1 MKSNSQPRTFRMLNT
16 LGGVCLAVAVLG
28 VGVAP
33 ANAAPAEAA
42 PAEGGGEANAAVK
55 YNRKSGKVRTKDTL
69 DTKFKEEKERQE
81 KETKR
86 RVEMME
92 GSEFA
97 KKRAAV
103 AQEIADTQ
111 IEQLKRL
118 LKATDVSH
126 PDYPDLLFRL
136 CDHFL
141 EKKAYFETQSGALYE
156 GIFQAEEANQKG
168 KADQLKAKQAKFD
181 AQAKEASEQAV
192 KLYKVL
198 VTTPQLGKFKRL
210 DEALYFYAFELGQL
224 KREQE
229 MKDAYI
235 RLIQDFPNSQYIPNA
250 YLSFAD
256 YYFGQNKIG
265 DALQLYEKVITF
277 KDSPV
282 YAYALYKMA
291 WCHLNPVGTAEPRY
305 DLSLD
310 FFVKTIGATLEGRAG
325 SEANAKQLRRDA
337 RRDLVRAFVMS
348 GKPSKAWE
356 FFQKV
361 GDGPKDDENMSR
373 KMMELLAVQYFGQ
386 GMYTESTYTYHKLQE
401 LFPDDP
407 QTCEW
412 QGRVV
417 INALATDN
425 KDVQWTE
432 TSRLGEYWDKFKNS
446 QFKEA
451 IKRKCRDETLD
462 TMKQMATV
470 WHDEA
475 EKTKN
480 VTTYALAEKA
490 YEGFL
495 KTFPKDKD
503 SYEIQ
508 MFYAELLWA
517 RAGHLVSDKKTKPE
531 GLTKFRRAHDEF
543 VKVLEINPE
552 GKFTQDAAY
561 AQMLAM
567 KNALEYD
574 ETGGQSKACKT
585 NAEGVCVYQEK
596 EKKKKVKKD
605 ENTKS
610 DSNADFPESDYTEDE
625 KGMIEAYDI
634 YQKYVK
640 DPKDP
645 ELPKIVYH
653 RAKLMMIHNKFKEA
667 RPLLEEMVVKFD
679 GTIYAAWCSEMLLD
693 VLTIRW
699 VDKNLTP
706 EEQLKASEDLE
717 KWSQKMMKMKVYQ
730 HPEADQLRDA
740 IPRLLAGIGWKKG
753 MTYLEAGR
761 KGDPNGYRM
770 CAEQF
775 LQVYDEYGENHE
787 KASTL
792 IWNAAQCY
800 EAAFLLGQSVR
811 WRKFLL
817 EKFPGSE
824 HYQKTLSNLAGNYQA
839 IAMYDK
845 AAQHMELYAE
855 KYIKDKQS
863 PDFLRNAYLFRLGLG
878 QDEAAGADL
887 SKYEGLYKKDAPE
900 LAAKIFWSK
909 HDILKTEE
917 EKLKHAE
924 EYLKIYGKNGGAD
937 RRIVAEA
944 SIGQI
949 LWRQSCDKGL
959 LYDSCISIKRKKA
972 QAGDAARKRAEE
984 LKKKEK
990 KLKEKAAKGGGG
1002 TSKKQEIPEFC
1013 GAPTSGIITVY
1024 DRNKKKADE
1033 AQKYFDSVLKLAKGQ
1048 IKMPDDDRDRKEDF
1062 FNAVGMAGVYK
1073 ADRQYE
1079 DYLKIEMPGGLS
1091 FFVEEWKKDSGL
1103 PKWEKE
1109 YKEQV
1114 KKTEDSKKRFLE
1126 FYEKKT
1132 KIGQEL
1138 QKQYDS
1144 IVAAKQSPYW
1154 MLAAAAR
1161 SAMVSQNYADQLY
1174 RAEVPKEF
1182 KTEEQAYAFCD
1193 ELSDKAM
1200 PIQEDAVKK
1209 FSYCLERS
1217 TTFQFFNE
1225 FSRLCEE
1232 ELQQR
1237 EPDKY
1242 PSTDE
1247 IFGISQYTASRPDRV
1262 DVQLDL
1268 EGEKRK
1274 PELDSKPAEDKKP
1287 EETKEEDAGEEA
1299 EG

>member
-1 MKSNSQPRTFRMLNT
+1 MKPHSHPRKFRKLNV
-16 LGGVCLAVAVLG
+16 LGGVSLAVAVLG
-28 VGVAP
+28 AAP
-33 ANAAPAEAA
+33 AKAAPAEAA
-42 PAEGGGEANAAVK
+42 PAAEGGDDEKSAVK

-86 RVEMME
+86 KVDMME
-92 GSEFA
+92 GAEFA

-136 CDHFL
+136 SDHFL
-141 EKKAYFETQSGALYE
+141 EKKAYFETQAGALYE
-156 GIFQAEEANQKG
+156 PIYAAEEKNQKG
-168 KADQLKAKQAKFD
+168 QADQLKAKQAKFE
-181 AQAKEASEQAV
+181 AQGKEASENAV

-198 VTTPQLGKFKRL
+198 VTTPQLSKFKRL

-291 WCHLNPVGTAEPRY
+291 WCHLNPVGTADPRY

-310 FFVKTIGATLEGRAG
+310 FFVKTITATLEGRAG

-361 GDGPKDDENMSR
+361 GDGPKEDENMSR

-432 TSRLGEYWDKFKNS
+432 TSRLGEYWEKFKNGN
-446 QFKEA
+446 QKEA

-480 VTTYALAEKA
+480 EGTYALAEKA

-503 SYEIQ
+503 AYEIQ

-517 RAGHLVSDKKTKPE
+517 RAGHLVADKKTKPD
-531 GLTKFRRAHDEF
+531 GLNKFRKAHDEF

-552 GKFTQDAAY
+552 GKFTQDAAF

-574 ETGGQSKACKT
+574 ETGGQSKSCKT
-585 NAEGVCVYQEK
+585 NAEGVCVYQDK
-596 EKKKKVKKD
+596 EKKKKTKKD
-605 ENTKS
+605 ENTKA
-610 DSNADFPESDYTEDE
+610 DTSNEYPESAYTEDE
-625 KGMIEAYDI
+625 SKMIEAYDI

-653 RAKLMMIHNKFKEA
+653 RAKIMMTHNKFQDA

-679 GTIYAAWCSEMLLD
+679 GSIYAAWCSEMLLD
-693 VLTIRW
+693 VLTIKW
-699 VDKNLTP
+699 VDKNNSP
-706 EEQLKASEDLE
+706 EDALKASDDLE
-717 KWSQKMMKMKVYQ
+717 KWATKMQKMKVYQ
-730 HPEADQLRDA
+730 HPEADQLREA

-753 MTYLEAGR
+753 MAYLDAGR
-761 KGDPNGYRM
+761 KGDPNGFRM

-775 LQVYDEYGENHE
+775 LTVYNEYGDEHE

-792 IWNAAQCY
+792 IWNAAECY

-817 EKFPGSE
+817 EKFPSSE

-845 AAQHMELYAE
+845 AAANMEMYAE

-878 QDEAAGADL
+878 QDEAATADL
-887 SKYEGLYKKDAPE
+887 TKYEGLYKKDNPD

-909 HDILKTEE
+909 HDILKTDE

-924 EYLKIYGKNGGAD
+924 EYLKVYGKNGGLD

-944 SIGQI
+944 NIGQI
-949 LWRQSCDKGL
+949 LWRQSCEKGL

-972 QAGDAARKRAEE
+972 QAGDKARAQAEA
-984 LKKKEK
+984 LKKKAK
-990 KLKEKAAKGGGG
+990 KVADKKNAGS
-1002 TSKKQEIPEFC
+1002 SKKQEIPEFC
-1013 GAPTSGIITVY
+1013 GAPTSGIITVL

-1033 AQKYFDSVLKLAKGQ
+1033 AQKYFDSVLKLAKGTVK
-1048 IKMPDDDRDRKEDF
+1048 IAEDDRDRKEDYV
-1062 FNAVGMAGVYK
+1062 NAVAMSGVYK

-1079 DYLKIEMPGGLS
+1079 EYLRIEMPGGLS

-1109 YKEQV
+1109 YKEQLKKKEDSEKRFLDFYK
-1114 KKTEDSKKRFLE
+1114 KKTE
-1126 FYEKKT
+1126 
-1132 KIGQEL
+1132 IGQEL
-1138 QKQYDS
+1138 QKQYDA

-1182 KTEEQAYAFCD
+1182 KTEDQAYAFCD
-1193 ELSDKAM
+1193 ALGDKAL

-1247 IFGISQYTASRPDRV
+1247 MFGISQYTGSRPDRV

-1274 PELDSKPAEDKKP
+1274 AAVGASAPTESKP
-1287 EETKEEDAGEEA
+1287 EEKAAEEKKDDEGEEDAE
-1299 EG
+1299 

>member
-1 MKSNSQPRTFRMLNT
+1 MKSHNPSRKFRKLSTMS
-16 LGGVCLAVAVLG
+16 GICLAAMVV
-28 VGVAP
+28 VTAP
-33 ANAAPAEAA
+33 GESLAQEAA
-42 PAEGGGEANAAVK
+42 PAAGGDEKSNVK
-55 YNRKSGKVRTKDTL
+55 YTRKSGKVRTKDTL
-69 DTKFKEEKERQE
+69 DTKFKEEKEQQE
-81 KETKR
+81 KESKR
-86 RVEMME
+86 KVEMMQ
-92 GSEFA
+92 GASFA
-97 KKRAAV
+97 KKREAV
-103 AQEIADTQ
+103 KQEIADTQ

-118 LKATDVSH
+118 LKATDPSH
-126 PDYPDLLFRL
+126 ADYPDLLFRL

-141 EKKAYFETQSGALYE
+141 EKKAYFENQVGALYE
-156 GIFQAEEANQKG
+156 EIYNLEEKNQKS
-168 KADQLKAKQAKFD
+168 KADALKAKQAKFEN
-181 AQAKEASEQAV
+181 QAKEASEQAV

-198 VTTPQLGKFKRL
+198 VTSPQLGKFKRL

-224 KREQE
+224 KRESE
-229 MKDAYI
+229 MKEAYI

-310 FFVKTIGATLEGRAG
+310 YFVKTVSATLEGRAG
-325 SEANAKQLRRDA
+325 SEANARQLRRDA
-337 RRDLVRAFVMS
+337 RRDMVQAYAQA
-348 GKPSKAWE
+348 GKPTKAWE
-356 FFQKV
+356 FFQKI
-361 GDGPKDDENMSR
+361 GDGPKEDENMSR
-373 KMMELLAVQYFGQ
+373 KMMELLAVRYFGQ
-386 GMYTESTYTYHKLQE
+386 GMYTESTFVYEKLQE
-401 LFPDDP
+401 LYPEDP

-412 QGRVV
+412 QGRIV

-425 KDVQWTE
+425 KSVQWTE
-432 TSRLGEYWDKFKNS
+432 TAQLGEYWTKFKDGDYK
-446 QFKEA
+446 QA

-480 VTTYALAEKA
+480 EATYALAEQA

-503 SYEIQ
+503 AYEIQ
-508 MFYAELLWA
+508 MYYAELLWA
-517 RAGHLVSDKKTKPE
+517 RAAHLVNDKKTKPD
-531 GLTKFRRAHDEF
+531 GLNKFRKAHDEF
-543 VKVLEINPE
+543 IKVLEINPE
-552 GKFTQDAAY
+552 GKFTTDAAY

-574 ETGGQSKACKT
+574 ETGGQSKSCKT
-585 NAEGVCVYQEK
+585 NSEGVCVYQDK
-596 EKKKKVKKD
+596 EKKKKVSKNEKTVTD
-605 ENTKS
+605 T
-610 DSNADFPESDYTEDE
+610 DSAYPQSDYTENE
-625 KGMIEAYDI
+625 KKMLEAYDT

-640 DPKDP
+640 DAKDA

-653 RAKLMMIHNKFKEA
+653 RAKLMMEHNKFDEA

-679 GTIYAAWCSEMLLD
+679 GTVYAAWCSEMLLD
-693 VLTIRW
+693 LLTIKW
-699 VDKNLTP
+699 TSKGNSP
-706 EEQLKASEDLE
+706 EETVKASDDLE
-717 KWSQKMMKMKVYQ
+717 KWALKMQKMKVYT
-730 HPEADQLRDA
+730 HPEADELKAA

-753 MTYLEAGR
+753 MAYRDAGAA
-761 KGDPNGYRM
+761 GDPNGFRL

-775 LQVYDEYGENHE
+775 LNVYNEYGDEHE

-792 IWNAAQCY
+792 VYNAGECY
-800 EAAFLLGQSVR
+800 EAAYLLGQSVR

-817 EKFPGSE
+817 EKFPNSE

-845 AAQHMELYAE
+845 AAERMEAYAE
-855 KYIKDKQS
+855 KYAKDKES

-878 QDEAAGADL
+878 QSDQANADL
-887 SKYEGLYKKDAPE
+887 AKYEGLYKKDNPE

-909 HDILKTEE
+909 HDILKTDE

-924 EYLKIYGKNGGAD
+924 EYLKIYGKTGGLD

-959 LYDSCISIKRKKA
+959 LYDSCMSIQRKVA
-972 QAGDAARKRAEE
+972 QAGEKARQRAAE
-984 LKKKEK
+984 LKRKDK
-990 KLKEKAAKGGGG
+990 KLKEKTGKGGGG
-1002 TSKKQEIPEFC
+1002 KAKQEIPKNC
-1013 GAPTSGIITVY
+1013 GAATSGIITVY
-1024 DRNKKKADE
+1024 PRNKKRADE
-1033 AQKYFDSVLKLAKGQ
+1033 AQRYFDGV
-1048 IKMPDDDRDRKEDF
+1048 IKASRSKVSIPEDDRQRAEDF
-1062 FNAVGMAGVYK
+1062 RNAVAMAQVYK
-1073 ADRQYE
+1073 ADVQYE
-1079 DYLKIEMPGGLS
+1079 EYVVISMPGGLS
-1091 FFVEEWKKDSGL
+1091 FFVEDYKKDSGI

-1114 KKTEDSKKRFLE
+1114 KKRDESIKKFTE
-1126 FYEKKT
+1126 FYQKKN
-1132 KIGQEL
+1132 KIGSEL
-1138 QKQYDS
+1138 QKTYDS
-1144 IVAAKQSPYW
+1144 IVEAKQSPYW

-1174 RAEVPKEF
+1174 RAEVPSEF
-1182 KTEEQAYAFCD
+1182 KTEEEAYAFCD
-1193 ELSDKAM
+1193 ELSDKAL
-1200 PIQEDAVKK
+1200 PHQEAAVAK
-1209 FSYCLERS
+1209 FSYCLEKS
-1217 TTFQFFNE
+1217 TTFQFFND

-1237 EPDKY
+1237 DADKY
-1242 PSTDE
+1242 PSTAE
-1247 IFGISQYTASRPDRV
+1247 IFGKSQYTASRPDRV
-1262 DVQLDL
+1262 DVQTDL

-1274 PELDSKPAEDKKP
+1274 PDAAKAGGEKPAEKKADDKAEK
-1287 EETKEEDAGEEA
+1287 KADDEA
-1299 EG
+1299 AE

>member
-1 MKSNSQPRTFRMLNT
+1 MKFNTPSRKFRKLST
-16 LGGVCLAVAVLG
+16 LSGICLAALVVS
-28 VGVAP
+28 
-33 ANAAPAEAA
+33 AAGETQAQEAA
-42 PAEGGGEANAAVK
+42 PAAGGGESNAVR
-55 YNRKSGKVRTKDTL
+55 YNRKSGKVKSKETL
-69 DTKFKEEKERQE
+69 DTKFKQE
-81 KETKR
+81 KEQQEKESKR
-86 RVEMME
+86 KVDMMQ
-92 GSEFA
+92 GAEFA

-118 LKATDVSH
+118 LKATEVTH
-126 PDYPDLLFRL
+126 ADYPDLLFRL
-136 CDHFL
+136 SDHFL
-141 EKKAYFETQSGALYE
+141 EKKAYFENQVGALYE
-156 GIFQAEEANQKG
+156 EVYQAEEKKQTQKV
-168 KADQLKAKQAKFD
+168 AQLKAKQAKFE
-181 AQAKEASEQAV
+181 AQGKEASEQAV
-192 KLYKVL
+192 KLYKAL
-198 VTTPQLGKFKRL
+198 VSEPRLGKFKRI

-224 KREQE
+224 KRETE

-235 RLIQDFPNSQYIPNA
+235 RLIQDHPNSQYIPNA

-310 FFVKTIGATLEGRAG
+310 FYVKTIQATLEGRAG

-337 RRDLVRAFVMS
+337 RRDLVQAFAQA
-348 GKPSKAWE
+348 GKPTKAWE
-356 FFQKV
+356 FFQKI
-361 GDGPKDDENMSR
+361 GDGPKEDENMSR
-373 KMMELLAVQYFGQ
+373 KMMELLAVRYFGQ
-386 GMYTESTYTYHKLQE
+386 GMYTESTFVYEKLQE
-401 LFPDDP
+401 LYPEDA
-407 QTCEW
+407 QACEW
-412 QGRVV
+412 QGRIV

-425 KDVQWTE
+425 KSVQWTE
-432 TSRLGEYWDKFKNS
+432 TAQLGEYWTKFKDGN
-446 QFKEA
+446 QKQA
-451 IKRKCRDETLD
+451 VKRKCRDETLD

-480 VTTYALAEKA
+480 ESTYALAEQA

-503 SYEIQ
+503 AYEIQ

-517 RAGHLVSDKKTKPE
+517 RASALTNDKDKKKKGE
-531 GLTKFRRAHDEF
+531 GLEKFRKAHDEF
-543 VKVLEINPE
+543 IKVLEINPE

-574 ETGGQSKACKT
+574 ETGGQGKACKT
-585 NAEGVCVYQEK
+585 NSEGICVFQDK
-596 EKKKKVKKD
+596 EKKKKTKKD
-605 ENTKS
+605 EKTS
-610 DSNADFPESDYTEDE
+610 TDVSSDFPESEYSENE
-625 KGMIEAYDI
+625 KKMLDAYDT

-640 DPKDP
+640 DAKDP

-653 RAKLMMIHNKFKEA
+653 RAKLMMVHNKFKEA

-679 GTIYAAWCSEMLLD
+679 GSIYAAWCSEMLLD
-693 VLTIRW
+693 VLTITW
-699 VDKNLTP
+699 TNKANTP
-706 EEQLKASEDLE
+706 DETVKASEDLE
-717 KWSQKMMKMKVYQ
+717 KWALKMQKMKVYT
-730 HPEADQLRDA
+730 HPEADELKAA

-753 MTYLEAGR
+753 MAYRDAGAA
-761 KGDPNGYRM
+761 GDPNGFRL

-775 LQVYDEYGENHE
+775 LTVYNEYGDEHE

-792 IWNAAQCY
+792 IYNAGECY

-817 EKFPGSE
+817 EKFPNSE
-824 HYQKTLSNLAGNYQA
+824 HFQKTLSNLAGNYQA

-845 AAQHMELYAE
+845 ASERMETYAE
-855 KYIKDKQS
+855 KYAKDKES

-878 QDEAAGADL
+878 QNDQASANLA
-887 SKYEGLYKKDAPE
+887 KYEGLYKKDNPE

-917 EKLKHAE
+917 EKLSHAQ
-924 EYLKIYGKNGGAD
+924 EYLKIYGKTGGTD
-937 RRIVAEA
+937 RRIVAEGT
-944 SIGQI
+944 IGQI

-959 LYDSCISIKRKKA
+959 LHDSCMSIQRKVAVAGEKA
-972 QAGDAARKRAEE
+972 RQYAQD
-984 LKKKEK
+984 LKKKQA
-990 KLKEKAAKGGGG
+990 KLANKAAKGG
-1002 TSKKQEIPEFC
+1002 SKKQDIPTNC
-1013 GAPTSGIITVY
+1013 GNPTAGIITVY
-1024 DRNKKKADE
+1024 PRNKKKADE
-1033 AQKYFDSVLKLAKGQ
+1033 AQRYFDSV
-1048 IKMPDDDRDRKEDF
+1048 IKQSKASIKIPEEDRDRIEDF
-1062 FNAVGMAGVYK
+1062 RNAVAMAQVYK
-1073 ADRQYE
+1073 ADVQYE
-1079 DYLKIEMPGGLS
+1079 EYVVIEMPGGLN
-1091 FFVEEWKKDSGL
+1091 FNVEEYKNTPEI
-1103 PKWEKE
+1103 PKWQKE

-1114 KKTEDSKKRFLE
+1114 KKRDESIKRFKE
-1126 FYEKKT
+1126 FYEKKN
-1132 KIGQEL
+1132 KLAGEL
-1138 QKQYDS
+1138 QKAYDS
-1144 IVAAKQSPYW
+1144 IVDAKQSPYW

-1161 SAMVSQNYADQLY
+1161 SAMVSQNYADQLF

-1182 KTEEQAYAFCD
+1182 KTEEEAYAFCD
-1193 ELSDKAM
+1193 ELSDKAQ
-1200 PIQEDAVKK
+1200 PHQDLAVTK
-1209 FSYCLERS
+1209 FTYCLEKS

-1237 EPDKY
+1237 DADKY
-1242 PSTDE
+1242 PSTSE

-1262 DVQLDL
+1262 EVQTDL
-1268 EGEKRK
+1268 EGDRRK
-1274 PELDSKPAEDKKP
+1274 TDIGKKP
-1287 EETKEEDAGEEA
+1287 EEKKPEEA
-1299 EG
+1299 KPEEKPEEGSDAAE

>member
-1 MKSNSQPRTFRMLNT
+1 MKSNSQPRKFRKLNI
-16 LGGVCLAVAVLG
+16 LSGVCLAVAVLG
-28 VGVAP
+28 A
-33 ANAAPAEAA
+33 AAPASAQE
-42 PAEGGGEANAAVK
+42 AEGGGEEKSAVK

-69 DTKFKEEKERQE
+69 NTKFTAEKERQE
-81 KETKR
+81 KEKTRK
-86 RVEMME
+86 VEMMG

-111 IEQLKRL
+111 IDQLKRL
-118 LKATDVSH
+118 LKATDVAH
-126 PDYPDLLFRL
+126 AEYPDLLYRL
-136 CDHFL
+136 SDHFL

-156 GIFQAEEANQKG
+156 GIFQAEEQNQKG

-181 AQAKEASEQAV
+181 AQSKEASEQAV

-198 VTTPQLGKFKRL
+198 VTTPQLSKYKRL

-235 RLIQDFPNSQYIPNA
+235 RLIQDYPNSQYIPNA

-325 SEANAKQLRRDA
+325 SESNAKQLRRDA

-356 FFQKV
+356 FFQKI
-361 GDGPKDDENMSR
+361 GDGPKEDENMSR

-386 GMYTESTYTYHKLQE
+386 GMYTESTYVYHKLQE
-401 LFPDDP
+401 LYPDDA

-432 TSRLGEYWDKFKNS
+432 TARLGEYWDKFKNGT
-446 QFKEA
+446 QKEA

-475 EKTKN
+475 EKTKIES
-480 VTTYALAEKA
+480 TYALAEKA

-508 MFYAELLWA
+508 MYYAELLWA
-517 RAGHLVSDKKTKPE
+517 RAGHLIADKKTKPD
-531 GLTKFRRAHDEF
+531 GLVKFRKAHDEF
-543 VKVLEINPE
+543 IKVLEINPE
-552 GKFTQDAAY
+552 GKFTQDAAM

-585 NAEGVCVYQEK
+585 NAEGMCVYQDK
-596 EKKKKVKKD
+596 EKKKKVKRD
-605 ENTKS
+605 ENSKS
-610 DSNADFPESDYTEDE
+610 DSNAEFPESPYTADE
-625 KGMIEAYDI
+625 QQMIEAYDT

-640 DPKDP
+640 DPKDG

-653 RAKLMMIHNKFKEA
+653 RAKLMVIHNKFKEA

-679 GTIYAAWCSEMLLD
+679 GTIYAAWCSEMLVD
-693 VLTIRW
+693 ALTINW
-699 VDKNLTP
+699 IDKNNTP
-706 EEQLKASEDLE
+706 EEAIKASDDLE
-717 KWSQKMMKMKVYQ
+717 KWALKLQKMKVYT
-730 HPEADQLRDA
+730 HPEADQIKEA
-740 IPRLLAGIGWKKG
+740 IPRLLSGIGWKKG

-775 LQVYDEYGENHE
+775 LTVYNEYGDAHE

-800 EAAFLLGQSVR
+800 EAAYLVGQSVR

-817 EKFPGSE
+817 EKFPTSE
-824 HYQKTLSNLAGNYQA
+824 HYQKTLENLAGNYQA

-845 AAQHMELYAE
+845 AAQHMEMYAE
-855 KYIKDKQS
+855 KYAKDKQS

-878 QDEAAGADL
+878 QDEQATGNLA
-887 SKYEGLYKKDAPE
+887 KYEGLYKKDNPE
-900 LAAKIFWSK
+900 LAANIFWSK

-917 EKLKHAE
+917 EKLKHAQ
-924 EYLKIYGKNGGAD
+924 EYLKIYGKNGGLD
-937 RRIVAEA
+937 RRVVAEA
-944 SIGQI
+944 NIGQI

-959 LYDSCISIKRKKA
+959 LYDSCLTVKRKKA
-972 QAGDAARKRAEE
+972 QAGDAARQRAAD
-984 LKKKEK
+984 LKKKAK
-990 KLKEKAAKGGGG
+990 KVADKKAGGSA
-1002 TSKKQEIPEFC
+1002 SKKQEIPEFC

-1033 AQKYFDSVLKLAKGQ
+1033 AQKYFDSVLKLAKGTV
-1048 IKMPDDDRDRKEDF
+1048 KMAEEDRNRRENYA
-1062 FNAVGMAGVYK
+1062 NAVAMAAVYR

-1079 DYLKIEMPGGLS
+1079 EYLRIEMPGGLS
-1091 FFVEEWKKDSGL
+1091 FLTEEWKKDSGL

-1114 KKTEDSKKRFLE
+1114 KKKEDSEKRFLE
-1126 FYEKKT
+1126 FYKKKT
-1132 KIGQEL
+1132 EVGQEL
-1138 QKQYDS
+1138 QKQYDG
-1144 IVAAKQSPYW
+1144 VVNAKQSPYW

-1161 SAMVSQNYADQLY
+1161 SAMVSQNYADQLF

-1182 KTEEQAYAFCD
+1182 KTEDQAYAFCD
-1193 ELSDKAM
+1193 ALGDKAL

-1247 IFGISQYTASRPDRV
+1247 IFGLGKYTGSRPDHV
-1262 DVQLDL
+1262 EVQTDI

-1274 PELDSKPAEDKKP
+1274 DKVSEKPADKPEEKKP
-1287 EETKEEDAGEEA
+1287 EETKEDEGSEDAE
-1299 EG
+1299 

>member
-1 MKSNSQPRTFRMLNT
+1 MKSNSQSRKFRKLNI
-16 LGGVCLAVAVLG
+16 LSGLCLAVAVLG
-28 VGVAP
+28 
-33 ANAAPAEAA
+33 AAGPVSAQEAA
-42 PAEGGGEANAAVK
+42 GGEDKSAVR

-69 DTKFKEEKERQE
+69 DTKFKAEKERQE
-81 KETKR
+81 KEGKR
-86 RVEMME
+86 KIEMME
-92 GSEFA
+92 GTSFA
-97 KKRAAV
+97 KQRAAV

-126 PDYPDLLFRL
+126 PDYPDLLYRL
-136 CDHFL
+136 SDHFL

-156 GIFQAEEANQKG
+156 SIYQAEEKGQKQ

-198 VTTPQLGKFKRL
+198 VTTPQLSKFKRL

-235 RLIQDFPNSQYIPNA
+235 RLIQDYPNSQYIPNA

-305 DLSLD
+305 DLSLN
-310 FFVKTIGATLEGRAG
+310 FFVKTIEATLEGRAG

-337 RRDLVRAFVMS
+337 RRDLVRAYVQS
-348 GKPSKAWE
+348 GKPSMAWG

-361 GDGPKDDENMSR
+361 GDGPKSDEDMSR

-386 GMYTESTYTYHKLQE
+386 GMYTESTYVYHKLQE
-401 LFPDDP
+401 LFAEDP
-407 QTCEW
+407 ATCEW

-432 TSRLGEYWDKFKNS
+432 TSRLGEYWDKFKNGNY
-446 QFKEA
+446 KDA

-480 VTTYALAEKA
+480 ETTYALAEKA

-503 SYEIQ
+503 AYEIQ

-517 RAGHLVSDKKTKPE
+517 RAGHLIADKKTKPE
-531 GLTKFRRAHDEF
+531 GLTKFRRSHEEF

-585 NAEGVCVYQEK
+585 NAEGLCVYQEK

-605 ENTKS
+605 ENTKA
-610 DSNADFPESDYTEDE
+610 DSSAEYPETDYSEDE
-625 KGMIEAYDI
+625 KKMIEAYDI

-653 RAKLMMIHNKFKEA
+653 RAKLMMVHNKFQEA

-679 GTIYAAWCSEMLLD
+679 GSIYAAWCSEMLLD
-693 VLTIRW
+693 ALTIRW
-699 VDKNLTP
+699 VDTKLSP
-706 EEQLKASEDLE
+706 EEAIKASDDLE
-717 KWSQKMMKMKVYQ
+717 KWATKMQKMKVYQ

-775 LQVYDEYGENHE
+775 VTVYNEFGDEHE

-792 IWNAAQCY
+792 IYNAAECY

-811 WRKFLL
+811 YRKILL
-817 EKFPGSE
+817 EKFPSSE

-845 AAQHMELYAE
+845 ASDYMEAYSD
-855 KYIKDKQS
+855 KYTKDKQS

-878 QDEAAGADL
+878 QEEKATANL
-887 SKYEGLYKKDAPE
+887 SKYEGLYRKDNPE

-909 HDILKTEE
+909 HDILKTED

-924 EYLKIYGKNGGAD
+924 EYLKIYGKNGGLD

-944 SIGQI
+944 TIGQI
-949 LWRQSCDKGL
+949 LWRQSCEKGL
-959 LYDSCISIKRKKA
+959 LYDSCMSIKRKKA
-972 QAGDAARKRAEE
+972 QAGDAVRKRAEE
-984 LKKKEK
+984 LKRKAKKADK
-990 KLKEKAAKGGGG
+990 KKGD

-1013 GAPTSGIITVY
+1013 GAPTSGIITVFTR
-1024 DRNKKKADE
+1024 DKKRAEE
-1033 AQKYFDSVLKLAKGQ
+1033 AQRYFDSVLKLARGK
-1048 IKMPDDDRDRKEDF
+1048 INMAEDDRDRRENYH
-1062 FNAVGMAGVYK
+1062 NAVAMAQVYK
-1073 ADRQYE
+1073 ADRGYE
-1079 DYLKIEMPGGLS
+1079 EYLKIEMPGGLS
-1091 FFVEEWKKDSGL
+1091 FFVEEWKKDAGL

-1114 KKTEDSKKRFLE
+1114 KKKEDSEKRFSD
-1126 FYEKKT
+1126 FYKRKT
-1132 KIGQEL
+1132 EVANDL
-1138 QKQYDS
+1138 QKQYDG

-1182 KTEEQAYAFCD
+1182 KTEDQAYAFCD
-1193 ELSDKAM
+1193 ALSDKAQ
-1200 PIQEDAVKK
+1200 PIAEDAVKK

-1237 EPDKY
+1237 QPDKY

-1247 IFGISQYTASRPDRV
+1247 IFGKSQYTASRPDRV
-1262 DVQLDL
+1262 DVQQDL
-1268 EGEKRK
+1268 EGERRK
-1274 PELDSKPAEDKKP
+1274 PSVGSTTEKAAEKTEDKK
-1287 EETKEEDAGEEA
+1287 TDDGDAD
-1299 EG
+1299 

>member
-1 MKSNSQPRTFRMLNT
+1 MKSNSQTRKFRKLNI
-16 LGGVCLAVAVLG
+16 LSGVCLAVAVLG
-28 VGVAP
+28 AP
-33 ANAAPAEAA
+33 APASAQEAP
-42 PAEGGGEANAAVK
+42 PAGGDEKSAVK

-81 KETKR
+81 KEKTKK
-86 RVEMME
+86 VEMM
-92 GSEFA
+92 GGTEFA

-111 IEQLKRL
+111 IDQLKRL
-118 LKATDVSH
+118 LKATDVAH
-126 PDYPDLLFRL
+126 AEYPDLLFRL
-136 CDHFL
+136 SDHFL

-156 GIFQAEEANQKG
+156 QIFQAEEAKQKG

-181 AQAKEASEQAV
+181 AQSKEASEQAV

-198 VTTPQLGKFKRL
+198 VTTPQLSKYKRL

-235 RLIQDFPNSQYIPNA
+235 RLIQDYPNSQYIPNA

-310 FFVKTIGATLEGRAG
+310 FFVKTITATLEGRAG

-337 RRDLVRAFVMS
+337 RRDLVRAFVMA

-361 GDGPKDDENMSR
+361 GDGPKEDENMSR

-386 GMYTESTYTYHKLQE
+386 GMYTESTYVYHKLQDLYPE
-401 LFPDDP
+401 DA

-425 KDVQWTE
+425 KEVQWTE
-432 TSRLGEYWDKFKNS
+432 TARLGEYWEKFKNGN
-446 QFKEA
+446 QKEA

-475 EKTKN
+475 EKTKIEA
-480 VTTYALAEKA
+480 TYALAEKA

-508 MFYAELLWA
+508 MYYAELLWA
-517 RAGHLVSDKKTKPE
+517 RAGHLIGDKKTKPD
-531 GLTKFRRAHDEF
+531 GLAKFRRAHDEF

-552 GKFTQDAAY
+552 GKFTQDAAF

-574 ETGGQSKACKT
+574 ETGGQAKACKT
-585 NAEGVCVYQEK
+585 NAEGLCVYQDK

-605 ENTKS
+605 ENTKG
-610 DSNADFPESDYTEDE
+610 DSSVDFPESPYTEDE
-625 KGMIEAYDI
+625 SKMIEAYDT

-645 ELPKIVYH
+645 ELPKIIYH
-653 RAKLMMIHNKFKEA
+653 RAKIMMIHNKFADA

-679 GTIYAAWCSEMLLD
+679 GSIYAAWCSEMLID
-693 VLTIRW
+693 VLTIKW
-699 VDKNLTP
+699 IDKNNSP
-706 EEQLKASEDLE
+706 EEQLKSSDDLE
-717 KWSQKMMKMKVYQ
+717 KWATKLQKMKVYT
-730 HPEADQLRDA
+730 HPEADQLKEA
-740 IPRLLAGIGWKKG
+740 IPRLLAGIGWKKA
-753 MTYLEAGR
+753 MAYLDAGR
-761 KGDPNGYRM
+761 KGDPNGYRL

-775 LQVYDEYGENHE
+775 LTVYNEYGDEHE

-792 IWNAAQCY
+792 VWNAANCY

-817 EKFPGSE
+817 EKFPSSE
-824 HYQKTLSNLAGNYQA
+824 HYQKTLENLAGNYQA

-845 AAQHMELYAE
+845 AAQHMEMYAE
-855 KYIKDKQS
+855 KYVKDKHS

-878 QDEAAGADL
+878 QDEQATSNL
-887 SKYEGLYKKDAPE
+887 TKYEGLYKKDSPE
-900 LAAKIFWSK
+900 QAANIFWSK
-909 HDILKTEE
+909 HDILKTDEE
-917 EKLKHAE
+917 RLKHAE
-924 EYLKIYGKNGGAD
+924 EYLKIYGKNGGLD

-959 LYDSCISIKRKKA
+959 LYDSCMSIKRKKA
-972 QAGDAARKRAEE
+972 QAGEAARKRAED
-984 LKKKEK
+984 LKRKAKKVNEK
-990 KLKEKAAKGGGG
+990 KSGA
-1002 TSKKQEIPEFC
+1002 SKKQEIPEFC
-1013 GAPTSGIITVY
+1013 GAPTSGIITVF
-1024 DRNKKKADE
+1024 DRSKKKADE
-1033 AQKYFDSVLKLAKGQ
+1033 AQKYFDSVLKLAKGT
-1048 IKMPDDDRDRKEDF
+1048 IKVPEEDRNRRENYA
-1062 FNAVGMAGVYK
+1062 NAVAMASVYR

-1079 DYLKIEMPGGLS
+1079 DYLRIEMPAGLN
-1091 FFVEEWKKDSGL
+1091 FFVEEYKKDSGI

-1114 KKTEDSKKRFLE
+1114 KKKEDSEKRFLD
-1126 FYEKKT
+1126 FFNKKT
-1132 KIGQEL
+1132 SIGNEL
-1138 QKQYDS
+1138 QKQYDG
-1144 IVAAKQSPYW
+1144 IVNAKQSPFW

-1193 ELSDKAM
+1193 ALSDKAQ
-1200 PIQEDAVKK
+1200 PIQEAAIAK

-1225 FSRLCEE
+1225 FSRLCED

-1247 IFGISQYTASRPDRV
+1247 VFGVGQYTASRPDRV
-1262 DVQLDL
+1262 DVQVDL

-1274 PELDSKPAEDKKP
+1274 DKIADKPAEAKPEEKKP
-1287 EETKEEDAGEEA
+1287 EEAKEEDGGGEDA
-1299 EG
+1299 E

>member
-1 MKSNSQPRTFRMLNT
+1 MKSHNAIRKFRKLSTLSGICVAAMVITSAGETF
-16 LGGVCLAVAVLG
+16 AQE
-28 VGVAP
+28 AP
-33 ANAAPAEAA
+33 S
-42 PAEGGGEANAAVK
+42 GGEEKSNVR
-55 YNRKSGKVRTKDTL
+55 YTRKSGKVRTKDTL
-69 DTKFKEEKERQE
+69 DTKFKAQKEAQE
-81 KETKR
+81 KESKR
-86 RVEMME
+86 KVTMME
-92 GSEFA
+92 GAEFA
-97 KKRAAV
+97 KKRSAV

-118 LKATDVSH
+118 LKATDMTH

-136 CDHFL
+136 SDHFL
-141 EKKAYFETQSGALYE
+141 EKKAYFENQVGALYE
-156 GIFQAEEANQKG
+156 DIYAAEEAKQKG
-168 KADQLKAKQAKFD
+168 KADQLKAKQAKFEG
-181 AQAKEASEQAV
+181 QSKEASEQAV
-192 KLYKVL
+192 KIYKVL
-198 VTTPQLGKFKRL
+198 VTSPQLGKFKRL

-224 KREQE
+224 KREAE
-229 MKDAYI
+229 MKEAYI
-235 RLIQDFPNSQYIPNA
+235 RLIQDYPNSQYIPNA

-265 DALQLYEKVITF
+265 DALQLYEKVVTF

-310 FFVKTIGATLEGRAG
+310 YFVKTINATLEGRAG

-337 RRDLVRAFVMS
+337 RRDLVQSFAQS
-348 GKPSKAWE
+348 SKPTKAWD

-361 GDGPKDDENMSR
+361 GDGPKPDENMSR
-373 KMMELLAVQYFGQ
+373 KMMELLAVRYFGQ
-386 GMYTESTYTYHKLQE
+386 GMYTESTFVYEKLQDLYPE
-401 LFPDDP
+401 DP

-412 QGRVV
+412 QGRIV

-425 KDVQWTE
+425 KSVQWTE
-432 TSRLGEYWDKFKNS
+432 TAQLGEYWTKFKDSNNS
-446 QFKEA
+446 QA

-480 VTTYALAEKA
+480 EATYALAEQA

-503 SYEIQ
+503 AYEIQ

-517 RAGHLVSDKKTKPE
+517 RAGHLVNDKKTKTD
-531 GLTKFRRAHDEF
+531 GLNKFRKAHDEF
-543 VKVLEINPE
+543 IKVLEINPE
-552 GKFTQDAAY
+552 GKFTQDAAF

-574 ETGGQSKACKT
+574 ETGGQGKACKT
-585 NAEGVCVYQEK
+585 NSEGVCVFQDK

-605 ENTKS
+605 EKTVTDTNT
-610 DSNADFPESDYTEDE
+610 DYPESAYTEDE
-625 KGMIEAYDI
+625 SKMLEAYDT

-640 DPKDP
+640 DAKDP

-653 RAKLMMIHNKFKEA
+653 RAKIMMTHNKFSDA

-693 VLTIRW
+693 LLTIRW
-699 VDKNLTP
+699 TAKGSTP
-706 EEQLKASEDLE
+706 EETIKASDDLE
-717 KWSQKMMKMKVYQ
+717 KWATKMQKMKVYN
-730 HPEADQLRDA
+730 HPEADELKVA

-753 MTYLEAGR
+753 MAYRDAGAA
-761 KGDPNGYRM
+761 GDPDGFRK

-775 LQVYDEYGENHE
+775 LSLYNEYGDEHE

-792 IWNAAQCY
+792 IYNAGECY
-800 EAAFLLGQSVR
+800 EAAYLLGQSVR
-811 WRKFLL
+811 MRKLL
-817 EKFPGSE
+817 IDKFPASE
-824 HYQKTLSNLAGNYQA
+824 HYQGTLSKLAGNYQA

-845 AAQHMELYAE
+845 AAERMEAYAA
-855 KYIKDKQS
+855 KYVKDKES

-878 QDEAAGADL
+878 QDDQASSNLA
-887 SKYEGLYKKDAPE
+887 KYEGLYKKDNPE

-909 HDILKTEE
+909 HDILKTDE

-924 EYLKIYGKNGGAD
+924 DYLKTYGKTGGLD

-959 LYDSCISIKRKKA
+959 LYDSCMTVERKVA
-972 QAGDAARKRAEE
+972 QAGEKARQRAAE
-984 LKKKEK
+984 LKRKDKAIK
-990 KLKEKAAKGGGG
+990 AKKAAGSGKA
-1002 TSKKQEIPEFC
+1002 KQEIPKNC
-1013 GAPTSGIITVY
+1013 GTATSGIVKVFP
-1024 DRNKKKADE
+1024 RNKKKADE
-1033 AQKYFDSVLKLAKGQ
+1033 AQKYFDSVLKSAKGKVS
-1048 IKMPDDDRDRKEDF
+1048 IPEDDRQRAEDF
-1062 FNAVGMAGVYK
+1062 RNAVAMAQVYR
-1073 ADRQYE
+1073 ADVQYE
-1079 DYLKIEMPGGLS
+1079 QYVVIEMPTGLS
-1091 FFVEEWKKDSGL
+1091 FFVEDYKKDSGL

-1114 KKTEDSKKRFLE
+1114 KKKEDSVKRFTE
-1126 FYEKKT
+1126 FYQKKG
-1132 KIGQEL
+1132 KLGQEL
-1138 QKQYDS
+1138 QKTYDA
-1144 IVAAKQSPYW
+1144 IVEAKQSPYW

-1174 RAEVPKEF
+1174 RAEVPSEF
-1182 KTEEQAYAFCD
+1182 KTEEEAYAFCD
-1193 ELSDKAM
+1193 ELSDKAQ
-1200 PIQEDAVKK
+1200 PHQDAAVAK
-1209 FSYCLERS
+1209 FSYCLEKS
-1217 TTFQFFNE
+1217 TTFQFFNA

-1237 EPDKY
+1237 DADKY
-1242 PSTDE
+1242 PSTAE
-1247 IFGISQYTASRPDRV
+1247 IFGKSQYTASRPDRV
-1262 DVQLDL
+1262 EVQIDLDGERRKVDVNA
-1268 EGEKRK
+1268 KA
-1274 PELDSKPAEDKKP
+1274 PAKADDKK
-1287 EETKEEDAGEEA
+1287 EDASGSA
-1299 EG
+1299 E

>member
-1 MKSNSQPRTFRMLNT
+1 MKPHSHPRKFRKLNI
-16 LGGVCLAVAVLG
+16 LSGVGLAVVVFA
-28 VGVAP
+28 A
-33 ANAAPAEAA
+33 AAPASAQA
-42 PAEGGGEANAAVK
+42 PAEGGAEANSAVK

-69 DTKFKEEKERQE
+69 DTKFKEEQE
-81 KETKR
+81 KQQKETKR

-92 GSEFA
+92 GSSFA

-118 LKATDVSH
+118 LNATDKSH
-126 PDYPDLLFRL
+126 PDYPDLLYRL
-136 CDHFL
+136 SDHFL
-141 EKKAYFETQSGALYE
+141 EKKAYFETQSGALYDP
-156 GIFQAEEANQKG
+156 IFQAEEAKQKG

-181 AQAKEASEQAV
+181 ASAKAASEQAV
-192 KLYKVL
+192 KLYKAL
-198 VTTPQLGKFKRL
+198 VTDPGLSKYKRL

-235 RLIQDFPNSQYIPNA
+235 RLIQDYPNSQYIPNA

-256 YYFGQNKIG
+256 YYFNQSKIG

-291 WCHLNPVGTAEPRY
+291 WCHLNPVGTADPRY

-310 FFVKTIGATLEGRAG
+310 FFVKTITATLEGRAG

-337 RRDLVRAFVMS
+337 RRDLVRAFVMA

-361 GDGPKDDENMSR
+361 GDGPKEDENMSR

-401 LFPDDP
+401 LFPDDA

-425 KDVQWTE
+425 KEFQWTE
-432 TSRLGEYWDKFKNS
+432 TARLGEYWDKFKNGS
-446 QFKEA
+446 QKEA
-451 IKRKCRDETLD
+451 VKRKCRDETLD

-480 VTTYALAEKA
+480 EATYALAEKA

-508 MFYAELLWA
+508 MYYAELLWA
-517 RAGHLVSDKKTKPE
+517 RASSLIGDKKTKPD

-543 VKVLEINPE
+543 VKVLEINPD

-574 ETGGQSKACKT
+574 ETGGQAKSCKT
-585 NAEGVCVYQEK
+585 NAEGVCVYKDK
-596 EKKKKVKKD
+596 EKKKKTKTD
-605 ENTKS
+605 ENTKGDQS
-610 DSNADFPESDYTEDE
+610 LTYPESDYSEDE
-625 KGMIEAYDI
+625 KKMIEAYDI

-653 RAKLMMIHNKFKEA
+653 RAKLMMVHNKFQEA

-679 GTIYAAWCSEMLLD
+679 GSIYAAWCSEMLLD
-693 VLTIRW
+693 ILTIRW
-699 VDKNLTP
+699 IDKNLTP
-706 EEQLKASEDLE
+706 EEAIKASDDLE
-717 KWSQKMMKMKVYQ
+717 TWSKKMQKMKVYT
-730 HPEADQLRDA
+730 HPEAEELKEA

-761 KGDPNGYRM
+761 KGDPDGYRK

-775 LQVYDEYGENHE
+775 IAIYNEYGDAHE

-792 IWNAAQCY
+792 IWNAAECY

-811 WRKFLL
+811 FRKILL
-817 EKFPGSE
+817 EKFPNSE

-863 PDFLRNAYLFRLGLG
+863 PDYLRNAYLFRLGLG
-878 QDEAAGADL
+878 QDEQASADL
-887 SKYEGLYKKDAPE
+887 SKYEGLYRKDNPE

-924 EYLKIYGKNGGAD
+924 EYLKIYGKNGGLD

-944 SIGQI
+944 TIGQI
-949 LWRQSCDKGL
+949 LWRQSCAEGL
-959 LYDSCISIKRKKA
+959 LYDSCITIKRKKA
-972 QAGDAARKRAEE
+972 QAGDKARAAAEA
-984 LKKKEK
+984 LKKKVKKGTEK
-990 KLKEKAAKGGGG
+990 KGAAAS
-1002 TSKKQEIPEFC
+1002 TKKQEIPEYC
-1013 GAPTSGIITVY
+1013 GSATSGIITVHS
-1024 DRNKKKADE
+1024 RNKKKADE
-1033 AQKYFDSVLKLAKGQ
+1033 AQKYFDSVLKMAKNK
-1048 IKMPDDDRDRKEDF
+1048 INVPEEDRDRREDF
-1062 FNAVGMAGVYK
+1062 ANAVAMSGVYK
-1073 ADRQYE
+1073 ADRGYE
-1079 DYLKIEMPGGLS
+1079 EYLKIEMPGGLS
-1091 FFVEEWKKDSGL
+1091 FFVEEWKKDAGL

-1114 KKTEDSKKRFLE
+1114 AKKADSTKRFLE

-1132 KIGQEL
+1132 KQGQAL
-1138 QKQYDS
+1138 QAQYDG
-1144 IVAAKQSPYW
+1144 IVGAKQSPYW

-1182 KTEEQAYAFCD
+1182 KTEDQAYAFCD
-1193 ELSDKAM
+1193 ELGDRAQ

-1209 FSYCLERS
+1209 FSFCLERS

-1242 PSTDE
+1242 PATEE

-1274 PELDSKPAEDKKP
+1274 PSVGAAAEKPAEKADEKADDKGDD
-1287 EETKEEDAGEEA
+1287 EDSE
-1299 EG
+1299 

>member
-1 MKSNSQPRTFRMLNT
+1 MKPNMPSRKSRKLST
-16 LGGVCLAVAVLG
+16 LSGICLAAMVVTAAG
-28 VGVAP
+28 ETQAQEPAAAGGD
-33 ANAAPAEAA
+33 ANA
-42 PAEGGGEANAAVK
+42 VR

-69 DTKFKEEKERQE
+69 DTKFKAEKEAQE
-81 KETKR
+81 KESKR
-86 RVEMME
+86 KVNMME
-92 GSEFA
+92 GAEFA

-118 LKATDVSH
+118 LKATDPSH

-141 EKKAYFETQSGALYE
+141 EKKAYFENQSGALYE
-156 GIFQAEEANQKG
+156 EIYKAEEAKQKG
-168 KADQLKAKQAKFD
+168 KTDQLKAKQAKFD
-181 AQAKEASEQAV
+181 AQAKESSEQAV

-198 VTTPQLGKFKRL
+198 VTSPQLGKFKRL

-224 KREQE
+224 KRETE

-310 FFVKTIGATLEGRAG
+310 FFVKTIQATLEGRAG

-337 RRDLVRAFVMS
+337 RRDLVQAYS
-348 GKPSKAWE
+348 QAGKPTKAWE
-356 FFQKV
+356 FFQKI
-361 GDGPKDDENMSR
+361 GDGPKEDENMSR
-373 KMMELLAVQYFGQ
+373 KMMELLAVRYFGQ
-386 GMYTESTYTYHKLQE
+386 GMYTESTFVYEKLQE
-401 LFPDDP
+401 LYAEDP

-412 QGRVV
+412 QGRIV

-425 KDVQWTE
+425 KDVQWKE
-432 TSRLGEYWDKFKNS
+432 TAQLGEYWTKFKDGDYK
-446 QFKEA
+446 QA

-480 VTTYALAEKA
+480 ESTYALAELA

-503 SYEIQ
+503 AYEIQ
-508 MFYAELLWA
+508 MYYAELLWA
-517 RAGHLVSDKKTKPE
+517 RAGALVSDKDKKKKAE
-531 GLTKFRRAHDEF
+531 GLDKFRKAHDEF
-543 VKVLEINPE
+543 IKVLEINPE

-574 ETGGQSKACKT
+574 ETGGQGKACKT
-585 NAEGVCVYQEK
+585 NAEGVCVYQDK
-596 EKKKKVKKD
+596 EKKKKTKKD
-605 ENTKS
+605 ETTKT
-610 DSNADFPESDYTEDE
+610 DANLDFPESEYSEDE
-625 KGMIEAYDI
+625 KKMLEAYDT

-640 DPKDP
+640 DAKDP

-653 RAKLMMIHNKFKEA
+653 RAKIMMVHNKFTEA

-699 VDKNLTP
+699 TNKNNTP
-706 EEQLKASEDLE
+706 EETVKASDDLE
-717 KWSQKMMKMKVYQ
+717 KWALKMQKMKVYT
-730 HPEADQLRDA
+730 HPEADELKAA

-753 MTYLEAGR
+753 MAYRDAGAA
-761 KGDPNGYRM
+761 GDPNGFRQ

-775 LQVYDEYGENHE
+775 LGLYNEYGDEHE

-792 IWNAAQCY
+792 VYNAGECY
-800 EAAFLLGQSVR
+800 EAAYLLGQSVR
-811 WRKFLL
+811 MRKLL
-817 EKFPGSE
+817 IDKFPTSE
-824 HYQKTLSNLAGNYQA
+824 HFQGTLSKLAGNYQA

-845 AAQHMELYAE
+845 AAERMEAYAE
-855 KYIKDKQS
+855 KYTKDKES

-878 QDEAAGADL
+878 QNDQAQANL
-887 SKYEGLYKKDAPE
+887 SKYEGLYKKDNPE

-917 EKLKHAE
+917 EKLSHAQ
-924 EYLKIYGKNGGAD
+924 EYLKIYGKTGGAD

-944 SIGQI
+944 TIGQI

-959 LYDSCISIKRKKA
+959 LHDSCMSIQRKVA
-972 QAGDAARKRAEE
+972 QAGEKARQRAQE
-984 LKKKEK
+984 LKRKDK
-990 KLKEKAAKGGGG
+990 KLKEKKGG
-1002 TSKKQEIPEFC
+1002 SKKQEIPTNC
-1013 GAPTSGIITVY
+1013 GQATAGIITVY
-1024 DRNKKKADE
+1024 PRNKKKADE
-1033 AQKYFDSVLKLAKGQ
+1033 AQRYFDNV
-1048 IKMPDDDRDRKEDF
+1048 IKASRANIKVPEDDRDRIEDF
-1062 FNAVGMAGVYK
+1062 RNAVAMAQVYK
-1073 ADRQYE
+1073 ADQQYE
-1079 DYLKIEMPGGLS
+1079 EYVVIEMPGNLS
-1091 FFVEEWKKDSGL
+1091 FFVEDYKKDSGI

-1114 KKTEDSKKRFLE
+1114 KKRDDSIKRFTE
-1126 FYEKKT
+1126 FYQKKG
-1132 KIGQEL
+1132 KLGADL
-1138 QKQYDS
+1138 QKTYDS
-1144 IVAAKQSPYW
+1144 IVEAKQSPYW

-1182 KTEEQAYAFCD
+1182 KTEEEAYAYCD
-1193 ELSDKAM
+1193 ELSDKAQ
-1200 PIQEDAVKK
+1200 PHQDAAVVK
-1209 FSYCLERS
+1209 FSYCLEKS
-1217 TTFQFFNE
+1217 TTFQFFND

-1237 EPDKY
+1237 DADKY
-1242 PSTDE
+1242 PSTAE
-1247 IFGISQYTASRPDRV
+1247 IFGVSQYTASRPDRV
-1262 DVQLDL
+1262 QVQTDL
-1268 EGEKRK
+1268 EGDRRK
-1274 PELDSKPAEDKKP
+1274 PDIGAKPAEKP
-1287 EETKEEDAGEEA
+1287 EEKKEEAPSEEA
-1299 EG
+1299 AE

>member
-1 MKSNSQPRTFRMLNT
+1 MKSNSQSRKFRKLNI
-16 LGGVCLAVAVLG
+16 LSGVCLALAVFG
-28 VGVAP
+28 ASVP
-33 ANAAPAEAA
+33 AGAQEAA
-42 PAEGGGEANAAVK
+42 AEGDKNAVR

-69 DTKFKEEKERQE
+69 DTKFKAEKERQE

-86 RVEMME
+86 KVEMME
-92 GSEFA
+92 GTSFA

-103 AQEIADTQ
+103 TQQIADTQ
-111 IEQLKRL
+111 IDQLKRL

-126 PDYPDLLFRL
+126 PDYPDLLYRL
-136 CDHFL
+136 SDHFL

-156 GIFQAEEANQKG
+156 QIYQAEEKNNKSA
-168 KADQLKAKQAKFD
+168 ADQLKAKQAKFD

-192 KLYKVL
+192 KLYKAL
-198 VTTPQLGKFKRL
+198 VTTPQLSKYKRL

-235 RLIQDFPNSQYIPNA
+235 RLIQDYPNSQYIPNA

-291 WCHLNPVGTAEPRY
+291 WCHLNPVGTADPRY

-310 FFVKTIGATLEGRAG
+310 FFVKTIQATLEGRAG

-337 RRDLVRAFVMS
+337 RRDLVRAFVMA
-348 GKPSKAWE
+348 GKPSKAYE
-356 FFQKV
+356 FFTKV
-361 GDGPKDDENMSR
+361 GDGPKEDENMSR

-401 LFPDDP
+401 LFPEDP

-432 TSRLGEYWDKFKNS
+432 TSRLGEYWDKFKNGTY
-446 QFKEA
+446 KEA

-480 VTTYALAEKA
+480 EATYALAERA

-503 SYEIQ
+503 AYEIQ

-517 RAGHLVSDKKTKPE
+517 RAGHLVGDKKTKPD
-531 GLTKFRRAHDEF
+531 GLTKFRRAHEEF

-574 ETGGQSKACKT
+574 ETGGQSKSCKT
-585 NAEGVCVYQEK
+585 NAEGVCVYQDK

-610 DSNADFPESDYTEDE
+610 DSSNEFPESDYSENE
-625 KGMIEAYDI
+625 KKMIQAYDI

-653 RAKLMMIHNKFKEA
+653 RAKLMMEHNKFAEA

-679 GTIYAAWCSEMLLD
+679 GSIYAAWCSEMLLD
-693 VLTIRW
+693 ALTIKW
-699 VDKNLTP
+699 VDKNNTP
-706 EEQLKASEDLE
+706 EESIKASDDLE
-717 KWSQKMMKMKVYQ
+717 KWSLKMQKMKVYQ
-730 HPEADQLRDA
+730 HPEADQLREA

-753 MTYLEAGR
+753 MAYLEAGR
-761 KGDPNGYRM
+761 KGDPNGYRL

-775 LQVYDEYGENHE
+775 LTVYNEYGDEHE

-792 IWNAAQCY
+792 IWNAAECY

-817 EKFPGSE
+817 EKFPSSE

-839 IAMYDK
+839 IAMYDR
-845 AAQHMELYAE
+845 AAEHMEMYAE

-878 QDEAAGADL
+878 QDEKATADL
-887 SKYEGLYKKDAPE
+887 GKYEGLYRKDNPE

-909 HDILKTEE
+909 HDILKTDD

-924 EYLKIYGKNGGAD
+924 EYLKIYGKNGGTD

-944 SIGQI
+944 TIGQI

-959 LYDSCISIKRKKA
+959 LYDSCLSIKRKKA
-972 QAGDAARKRAEE
+972 QAGDAVRRKAEE
-984 LKKKEK
+984 LKRKAKKATAK
-990 KLKEKAAKGGGG
+990 KDGA
-1002 TSKKQEIPEFC
+1002 SKKQEIPEFC
-1013 GAPTSGIITVY
+1013 GAPTSGIITVFE
-1024 DRNKKKADE
+1024 RNKKRADE
-1033 AQKYFDSVLKLAKGQ
+1033 AQKYFDSVLKLSKGT
-1048 IKMPDDDRDRKEDF
+1048 IKVPEDDRDRRENF
-1062 FNAVGMAGVYK
+1062 YNAVAMSAVYK

-1079 DYLKIEMPGGLS
+1079 QYLTVEMPGGLS
-1091 FFVEEWKKDSGL
+1091 FFVEEWKKEAGL

-1114 KKTEDSKKRFLE
+1114 KKREDSIKRFGE
-1126 FYEKKT
+1126 FYSKKT
-1132 KIGQEL
+1132 QQGQEL
-1138 QKQYDS
+1138 QKQYDA

-1182 KTEEQAYAFCD
+1182 KTEDQAYAFCD
-1193 ELSDKAM
+1193 ELSDRAQ
-1200 PIQEDAVKK
+1200 PIQEDAIKK

-1247 IFGISQYTASRPDRV
+1247 MFGKSQYTASKPDRV
-1262 DVQLDL
+1262 EVQVDL

-1274 PELDSKPAEDKKP
+1274 PTIGQSADKPADDK
-1287 EETKEEDAGEEA
+1287 AGEKKDDKA
-1299 EG
+1299 EGDDE

>member
-1 MKSNSQPRTFRMLNT
+1 MKPHSHPRKFRKLNI
-16 LGGVCLAVAVLG
+16 LSGVGLAVVVFA
-28 VGVAP
+28 A
-33 ANAAPAEAA
+33 AAPASAQA
-42 PAEGGGEANAAVK
+42 PAEGGAEANSAVK

-86 RVEMME
+86 RVDMME
-92 GSEFA
+92 GAEFA

-118 LKATDVSH
+118 LNATDKSH
-126 PDYPDLLFRL
+126 PDYPDLLYRL
-136 CDHFL
+136 SDHFL
-141 EKKAYFETQSGALYE
+141 EKKAYFETQSGALYDP
-156 GIFQAEEANQKG
+156 IFQAEEAKQKG
-168 KADQLKAKQAKFD
+168 KADQLKAKQAKFE
-181 AQAKEASEQAV
+181 AQAKAASEQAV
-192 KLYKVL
+192 KLYKAL
-198 VTTPQLGKFKRL
+198 VTDPGLSKYKRL

-235 RLIQDFPNSQYIPNA
+235 RLIQDYPNSQYIPNA

-256 YYFGQNKIG
+256 YYFGQSKIG

-291 WCHLNPVGTAEPRY
+291 WCHLNPVGTADPRY

-310 FFVKTIGATLEGRAG
+310 FFVKTITATLEGRAG
-325 SEANAKQLRRDA
+325 SEANARQLRRDA
-337 RRDLVRAFVMS
+337 RRDLVRAFVMA

-361 GDGPKDDENMSR
+361 GEGPKEDENMSR

-401 LFPDDP
+401 LFPEDP

-425 KDVQWTE
+425 KEVQWTE
-432 TSRLGEYWDKFKNS
+432 TARLGEYWDKFKNGS
-446 QFKEA
+446 QKEA
-451 IKRKCRDETLD
+451 VKRKCRDETLD

-480 VTTYALAEKA
+480 EATYTLAEKA

-508 MFYAELLWA
+508 MYYAELLWA
-517 RAGHLVSDKKTKPE
+517 RASSLIGDKKTKPD

-574 ETGGQSKACKT
+574 ETGGQAKSCKT
-585 NAEGVCVYQEK
+585 NAEGLCVYKEK
-596 EKKKKVKKD
+596 EKKKKTKAD
-605 ENTKS
+605 ENTKVDQS
-610 DSNADFPESDYTEDE
+610 QSYPESEYSEDE
-625 KGMIEAYDI
+625 KKMIEAYDI

-653 RAKLMMIHNKFKEA
+653 RAKLMMMHNKFQEA

-679 GTIYAAWCSEMLLD
+679 GSIYAAWCSEMLLD
-693 VLTIRW
+693 ILTIRW
-699 VDKNLTP
+699 IDKNLTP
-706 EEQLKASEDLE
+706 EEAIKASDDLE
-717 KWSQKMMKMKVYQ
+717 TWSKKMQKMKVYT
-730 HPEADQLRDA
+730 HPEADELKEA

-761 KGDPNGYRM
+761 KGDPDGYRK

-775 LQVYDEYGENHE
+775 VGIYNEYGDAHE

-792 IWNAAQCY
+792 IWNAAECY

-811 WRKFLL
+811 FRKILL
-817 EKFPGSE
+817 EKFPNSE

-863 PDFLRNAYLFRLGLG
+863 PDYLRNAYLFRLGLG
-878 QDEAAGADL
+878 QDEQASADL
-887 SKYEGLYKKDAPE
+887 SKYEGLYRKDNPE

-924 EYLKIYGKNGGAD
+924 EYLKIYGKNGGLD

-949 LWRQSCDKGL
+949 LWRQSCAEGL
-959 LYDSCISIKRKKA
+959 LYDSCITIKRKKA
-972 QAGDAARKRAEE
+972 QAGDKARAAAEA
-984 LKKKEK
+984 LKKKVKKGTEK
-990 KLKEKAAKGGGG
+990 KGAAASS
-1002 TSKKQEIPEFC
+1002 SKKQEIPEYC
-1013 GAPTSGIITVY
+1013 GSATSGIITVHS
-1024 DRNKKKADE
+1024 RNKKKADE
-1033 AQKYFDSVLKLAKGQ
+1033 AQKYFDSVLKLAKSK
-1048 IKMPDDDRDRKEDF
+1048 INVPEEDRDRREDF
-1062 FNAVGMAGVYK
+1062 ANAVAMAGVYK
-1073 ADRQYE
+1073 ADRGYE
-1079 DYLKIEMPGGLS
+1079 EYLKIEMPGGLS
-1091 FFVEEWKKDSGL
+1091 FFVEEWKKDAGL

-1114 KKTEDSKKRFLE
+1114 AKKEDSTKRFLE

-1132 KIGQEL
+1132 KQGQAL
-1138 QKQYDS
+1138 QQQYDG
-1144 IVAAKQSPYW
+1144 IVNAKQSPYW

-1182 KTEEQAYAFCD
+1182 KTEDQAYAFCD
-1193 ELSDKAM
+1193 ELGDRAQ

-1209 FSYCLERS
+1209 FSFCLERS

-1242 PSTDE
+1242 PATE
-1247 IFGISQYTASRPDRV
+1247 ELFGVSQYTASRPDRV

-1274 PELDSKPAEDKKP
+1274 PSVGAAAEKPAEKP
-1287 EETKEEDAGEEA
+1287 AEKTDDGDEDSE
-1299 EG
+1299 

>member
-1 MKSNSQPRTFRMLNT
+1 MKSHNASRKFRKLST
-16 LGGVCLAVAVLG
+16 LSGICLAAMVITSANETFAQD
-28 VGVAP
+28 AP
-33 ANAAPAEAA
+33 A
-42 PAEGGGEANAAVK
+42 GGEEKSNVR
-55 YNRKSGKVRTKDTL
+55 YTRKSGKVRTKDTL
-69 DTKFKEEKERQE
+69 DTKFKAQKEAQE
-81 KETKR
+81 KESKR
-86 RVEMME
+86 KVNMMD
-92 GSEFA
+92 GAEFA
-97 KKRAAV
+97 KKRSAV

-111 IEQLKRL
+111 IQQLKRL
-118 LKATDVSH
+118 LSATDQSH

-136 CDHFL
+136 SDHFL
-141 EKKAYFETQSGALYE
+141 EKKAYFENQVGALYE
-156 GIFQAEEANQKG
+156 DIYAAEEAKQKS
-168 KADQLKAKQAKFD
+168 KADQLKAKQAKFE
-181 AQAKEASEQAV
+181 AQSKEASEQAV
-192 KLYKVL
+192 KVYKVL

-224 KREQE
+224 KREAE
-229 MKDAYI
+229 MKEAYI
-235 RLIQDFPNSQYIPNA
+235 RLIQDYPNSQYIPNA

-265 DALQLYEKVITF
+265 DALQLYEKVVTF

-310 FFVKTIGATLEGRAG
+310 YFVKTINATLEGRAG

-337 RRDLVRAFVMS
+337 RRDLVQSFAQS
-348 GKPSKAWE
+348 SKPTKAWD

-361 GDGPKDDENMSR
+361 GDGPKPDENMSR
-373 KMMELLAVQYFGQ
+373 KMMELLAVRYFGQ
-386 GMYTESTYTYHKLQE
+386 GMYTESTFVYEKLQDLYPE
-401 LFPDDP
+401 DA

-412 QGRVV
+412 QGRIV

-425 KDVQWTE
+425 KSVQWTE
-432 TSRLGEYWDKFKNS
+432 TAQLGEYWTKFKDSNNS
-446 QFKEA
+446 QA

-480 VTTYALAEKA
+480 EATYALAEQA

-503 SYEIQ
+503 AYEIQ

-517 RAGHLVSDKKTKPE
+517 RAGHLINDKKTKTD
-531 GLTKFRRAHDEF
+531 GLNKFRKAHDEF
-543 VKVLEINPE
+543 IKVLEINPE
-552 GKFTQDAAY
+552 GKFTQDAAF

-574 ETGGQSKACKT
+574 ETGGQGKACKT
-585 NAEGVCVYQEK
+585 NSEGICVFQEK

-605 ENTKS
+605 EKTVT
-610 DSNADFPESDYTEDE
+610 DTNADYPESAYTEDE
-625 KGMIEAYDI
+625 SKMLEAYDT

-640 DPKDP
+640 DAKDP

-653 RAKLMMIHNKFKEA
+653 RAKIMMVHNKFTEA

-693 VLTIRW
+693 LLTIRW
-699 VDKNLTP
+699 TAKGATP
-706 EEQLKASEDLE
+706 EETVKASDDLE
-717 KWSQKMMKMKVYQ
+717 KWATKMQKMKVYT
-730 HPEADQLRDA
+730 HPEADELKAA

-753 MTYLEAGR
+753 MAYRDAGAA
-761 KGDPNGYRM
+761 GDPDGFRK

-775 LQVYDEYGENHE
+775 LSLYNEYGDEHE

-792 IWNAAQCY
+792 IYNAGECY
-800 EAAFLLGQSVR
+800 EAAYLLGQSVR
-811 WRKFLL
+811 MRKLL
-817 EKFPGSE
+817 IDKFPASE
-824 HYQKTLSNLAGNYQA
+824 HFQGTLSKLAGNYQA

-845 AAQHMELYAE
+845 AAERMEAYAE
-855 KYIKDKQS
+855 KYVKDKEA

-878 QDEAAGADL
+878 QNDQANANLA
-887 SKYEGLYKKDAPE
+887 KYEGLYKKDNPE

-909 HDILKTEE
+909 HDILKTDD

-924 EYLKIYGKNGGAD
+924 DYLKTYGKTGGLD

-959 LYDSCISIKRKKA
+959 LYDSCMTVERKVA
-972 QAGDAARKRAEE
+972 QAGEKARQRAAE
-984 LKKKEK
+984 LKRKDKAIKAKKASGSG
-990 KLKEKAAKGGGG
+990 KA
-1002 TSKKQEIPEFC
+1002 KQEIPKNC
-1013 GAPTSGIITVY
+1013 GAATSGIVKVY
-1024 DRNKKKADE
+1024 PRNKKKADE
-1033 AQKYFDSVLKLAKGQ
+1033 AQKYFDSVLKQAKGKVS
-1048 IKMPDDDRDRKEDF
+1048 IPEDDRQRAEDF
-1062 FNAVGMAGVYK
+1062 RNAVAMSQVYR
-1073 ADRQYE
+1073 ADVQYE
-1079 DYLKIEMPGGLS
+1079 EYVVIEMPTGLS
-1091 FFVEEWKKDSGL
+1091 FFVEDYKKDSGL

-1114 KKTEDSKKRFLE
+1114 KKKDESTKRFKE
-1126 FYEKKT
+1126 FYEKKG
-1132 KIGQEL
+1132 KIGSEL
-1138 QKQYDS
+1138 QKTYDS
-1144 IVAAKQSPYW
+1144 IVEAKQSPYW

-1174 RAEVPKEF
+1174 RAEVPAEF
-1182 KTEEQAYAFCD
+1182 KTEEEAYAFCD
-1193 ELSDKAM
+1193 QLSDSAQ
-1200 PIQEDAVKK
+1200 PHQDAAVAK
-1209 FSYCLERS
+1209 FSYCLEKS
-1217 TTFQFFNE
+1217 TTFQFFNA

-1237 EPDKY
+1237 DADKY
-1242 PSTDE
+1242 PSTAE
-1247 IFGISQYTASRPDRV
+1247 IFGKSQYTASRPDRV
-1262 DVQLDL
+1262 DVQTDL
-1268 EGEKRK
+1268 EGERRK
-1274 PELDSKPAEDKKP
+1274 PDVNAKPAEKKADSKTD
-1287 EETKEEDAGEEA
+1287 EAGDAA
-1299 EG
+1299 E

>member
-1 MKSNSQPRTFRMLNT
+1 MKPHSHPRKFRKLNI
-16 LGGVCLAVAVLG
+16 LSGVGLAVAVF
-28 VGVAP
+28 A
-33 ANAAPAEAA
+33 AAAPASAQA
-42 PAEGGGEANAAVK
+42 PAEGDGAVK
-55 YNRKSGKVRTKDTL
+55 YTRKSGKVRTKDTL

-81 KETKR
+81 KETR
-86 RVEMME
+86 RKVEMME

-118 LKATDVSH
+118 LKATDQSH
-126 PDYPDLLFRL
+126 PDYPDLLYRL
-136 CDHFL
+136 ADHFL

-156 GIFQAEEANQKG
+156 PIYQAEEAKQKS

-192 KLYKVL
+192 KLYKAL
-198 VTTPQLGKFKRL
+198 VTTPQLSKYKRL

-291 WCHLNPVGTAEPRY
+291 WCHLNPVGTADPRY

-310 FFVKTIGATLEGRAG
+310 YFVKTITATLEGRAG
-325 SEANAKQLRRDA
+325 SEANARQLRRDA
-337 RRDLVRAFVMS
+337 RRDLVRAFVQA

-361 GDGPKDDENMSR
+361 GDGPKEDENMSR

-425 KDVQWTE
+425 KEVQWNE
-432 TSRLGEYWDKFKNS
+432 TARLGEYWEKFKNGS
-446 QFKEA
+446 QKEA

-480 VTTYALAEKA
+480 ENTYALAEKA

-508 MFYAELLWA
+508 MYYAELLWA
-517 RAGHLVSDKKTKPE
+517 RASSLVGDKKTKAE
-531 GLTKFRRAHDEF
+531 GLNKFRRAHDEF
-543 VKVLEINPE
+543 VKVLQINPE

-574 ETGGQSKACKT
+574 ETGGQAKSCKT
-585 NAEGVCVYQEK
+585 NAEGVCVYKDK
-596 EKKKKVKKD
+596 EKKKKTKAD
-605 ENTKS
+605 ENTKV
-610 DSNADFPESDYTEDE
+610 DQAQQFPETDYSEDE
-625 KGMIEAYDI
+625 KKMIEAYDI

-653 RAKLMMIHNKFKEA
+653 RAKLMMMHNKFQEA

-699 VDKNLTP
+699 IDTNLSP
-706 EEQLKASEDLE
+706 EEAIKASDDLE
-717 KWSQKMMKMKVYQ
+717 TWAKKLQKMKVYN
-730 HPEADQLRDA
+730 HPEADELKEA

-761 KGDPNGYRM
+761 KGTDPDGYRK

-775 LQVYDEYGENHE
+775 INIYNEYGDEHE

-792 IWNAAQCY
+792 IYNAAECY
-800 EAAFLLGQSVR
+800 EAAYLLGQSVR
-811 WRKFLL
+811 FRKILL
-817 EKFPGSE
+817 DKFPNSE

-845 AAQHMELYAE
+845 AAQHMEMYAD
-855 KYIKDKQS
+855 KYKTDKQS

-878 QDEAAGADL
+878 QDQDAAKNL
-887 SKYEGLYKKDAPE
+887 SKYENLYKKDNPE

-909 HDILKTEE
+909 HDILKTDE

-924 EYLKIYGKNGGAD
+924 EYLKIYGKNGGLD

-944 SIGQI
+944 TIGQI
-949 LWRQSCDKGL
+949 LWRQSCSEGL
-959 LYDSCISIKRKKA
+959 LYESCITIKRKKA
-972 QAGDAARKRAEE
+972 QAGDKAREAAQKLRQKA
-984 LKKKEK
+984 KKVNDK
-990 KLKEKAAKGGGG
+990 KAGS
-1002 TSKKQEIPEFC
+1002 SKKQEIPEYC
-1013 GAPTSGIITVY
+1013 GRATSGIITVH
-1024 DRNKKKADE
+1024 DRNKKKAEE
-1033 AQKYFDSVLKLAKGQ
+1033 AQKYFDSVLKLAKNK
-1048 IKMPDDDRDRKEDF
+1048 ITLPEEDRDRREDF
-1062 FNAVGMAGVYK
+1062 ANAVAMSAVYK

-1079 DYLKIEMPGGLS
+1079 EYLKIEMPGNLS
-1091 FFVEEWKKDSGL
+1091 FHVEEWKKDSGY

-1114 KKTEDSKKRFLE
+1114 KKKEDSTKRFLE

-1132 KIGQEL
+1132 KIGQAL
-1138 QKQYDS
+1138 QQQYDG
-1144 IVAAKQSPYW
+1144 IVNAKQSPYW

-1182 KTEEQAYAFCD
+1182 KTEEQADAFCD
-1193 ELSDKAM
+1193 ELGDRAQ

-1209 FSYCLERS
+1209 FSFCLERS

-1242 PSTDE
+1242 PATE
-1247 IFGISQYTASRPDRV
+1247 ELFGISQYTASRPDRV
-1262 DVQLDL
+1262 DVQTDL

-1274 PELDSKPAEDKKP
+1274 PAVGGSAEKPAEKSGDS
-1287 EETKEEDAGEEA
+1287 E
-1299 EG
+1299 

>member
-1 MKSNSQPRTFRMLNT
+1 MKPHSHLRKFRKLNI
-16 LGGVCLAVAVLG
+16 LAGGLAVAVLAAS
-28 VGVAP
+28 AP
-33 ANAAPAEAA
+33 ASAQA
-42 PAEGGGEANAAVK
+42 PAEGAAGGEGSPGVR
-55 YNRKSGKVRTKDTL
+55 YTRKSGKVRTKDTL

-81 KETKR
+81 KETR
-86 RVEMME
+86 RKVEMME
-92 GSEFA
+92 GSDFA

-136 CDHFL
+136 ADHFL
-141 EKKAYFETQSGALYE
+141 EKKAYFETQAGALYE
-156 GIFQAEEANQKG
+156 AIYQAEEAKQKS
-168 KADQLKAKQAKFD
+168 KADQLKAKQAKFE

-192 KLYKVL
+192 KLYKAL
-198 VTTPQLGKFKRL
+198 VTTPQLSKYKRL

-235 RLIQDFPNSQYIPNA
+235 RLIQDFPSSQYIPNA

-291 WCHLNPVGTAEPRY
+291 WCHLNPVGTADPRY

-310 FFVKTIGATLEGRAG
+310 YFVKTIQATLEGRAG

-337 RRDLVRAFVMS
+337 RRDLVRAFVMA

-361 GDGPKDDENMSR
+361 GDGPKPEEDMSR

-401 LFPDDP
+401 LFPEDP

-425 KDVQWTE
+425 KEVQWAE
-432 TSRLGEYWDKFKNS
+432 TARLGEYWEKFKNS
-446 QFKEA
+446 NYKDA

-480 VTTYALAEKA
+480 ANTYALAEKA

-508 MFYAELLWA
+508 MYYAELLWA
-517 RAGHLVSDKKTKPE
+517 RASALVGDKKTKAE
-531 GLTKFRRAHDEF
+531 GLAKFRRAHDEF

-574 ETGGQSKACKT
+574 ETGGQAKSCKT

-596 EKKKKVKKD
+596 EKKKKTKAD
-605 ENTKS
+605 ENTKA
-610 DSNADFPESDYTEDE
+610 NPAAQYPETDYTEDE
-625 KGMIEAYDI
+625 KKMIEAYDL

-645 ELPKIVYH
+645 ELPKIIYH
-653 RAKLMMIHNKFKEA
+653 RAKLMMEHNKFAEA

-679 GTIYAAWCSEMLLD
+679 GSIYAAWCSEMLLD

-699 VDKNLTP
+699 IDSSLPP
-706 EEQLKASEDLE
+706 EEQLKASDELE
-717 KWSQKMMKMKVYQ
+717 TWSKKLQKMKVYQ
-730 HPEADQLRDA
+730 HPEADELREA

-753 MTYLEAGR
+753 MAHLEAGR
-761 KGDPNGYRM
+761 KGTDPDGYRK

-775 LQVYDEYGENHE
+775 IAIYNEYGDSHE

-792 IWNAAQCY
+792 IWNAAECY
-800 EAAFLLGQSVR
+800 EAAYLLGQAVR
-811 WRKFLL
+811 FRKILL
-817 EKFPGSE
+817 EKFPNSE

-839 IAMYDK
+839 IAMYDR
-845 AAQHMELYAE
+845 AAEHMEMYAD
-855 KYIKDKQS
+855 KYTKDKQS

-878 QDEAAGADL
+878 QDDKARANL
-887 SKYEGLYKKDAPE
+887 SKYENLYKKDNPE

-909 HDILKTEE
+909 HDILKTDE

-924 EYLKIYGKNGGAD
+924 EYLKIYGKNGGLD

-944 SIGQI
+944 AIGQI
-949 LWRQSCDKGL
+949 LWRQSCTEGL
-959 LYDSCISIKRKKA
+959 LYDSCITIKRKKA

-984 LKKKEK
+984 LKAKER
-990 KLKEKAAKGGGG
+990 KLKEKKGTG
-1002 TSKKQEIPEFC
+1002 KKQEIREHC
-1013 GAPTSGIITVY
+1013 GAPTSGIITVHE
-1024 DRNKKKADE
+1024 RNKKKAEE
-1033 AQKYFDSVLKLAKGQ
+1033 AQKYFESVLKLSKNS
-1048 IKMPDDDRDRKEDF
+1048 IKIPEDDRDRREDYV
-1062 FNAVGMAGVYK
+1062 NAVAMSAVYR

-1079 DYLKIEMPGGLS
+1079 EYLKIEMPSGLS
-1091 FFVEEWKKDSGL
+1091 FHVEEWKNIPDM
-1103 PKWEKE
+1103 PKFYKE

-1114 KKTEDSKKRFLE
+1114 KKKEESIKRFLD
-1126 FYEKKT
+1126 FYERKT
-1132 KIGQEL
+1132 KIGKEL
-1138 QKQYDS
+1138 QAQYDA

-1182 KTEEQAYAFCD
+1182 KTEEQADAFCD
-1193 ELSDKAM
+1193 ELSDRAQ
-1200 PIQEDAVKK
+1200 PIQEDAINK
-1209 FSYCLERS
+1209 FSFCLERS

-1247 IFGISQYTASRPDRV
+1247 LFGISQYTASRPDRV
-1262 DVQLDL
+1262 DIQLDL

-1274 PELDSKPAEDKKP
+1274 GPAVGQAAEKSAKKDDSAE
-1287 EETKEEDAGEEA
+1287 
-1299 EG
+1299 